1 MRLLSMRAFT
11 PQRRFILVAGLTVV
25 LLSAALAGALLIP
38 ASPGASAG
46 ENDPGGGR
54 NSLKLP
60 RFASL
65 RAAEVN
71 MRTGPGTR
79 YPVEW
84 VYVQRNMPVEIT
96 AEFDVWRKVRDVDGT
111 EGWVH
116 QSMLTGKRTV
126 MVRDGL
132 EPLRR
137 DPEAGSPAIAR
148 IEPKVIGKLL
158 SCRDAWCKVEISGL
172 RGWMERKHLF
182 GVFANE
188 KVE

>member
-1 MRLLSMRAFT
+1 MRLLPMFAST
-11 PQRRFILVAGLTVV
+11 PQSRFVITAILAVV
-25 LLSAALAGALLIP
+25 LLAAGMAAALLIP
-38 ASPGASAG
+38 AGPGASAG
-46 ENDPGGGR
+46 ENGAVGGR
-54 NSLKLP
+54 ADQKLP

-65 RAAEVN
+65 RASEVY

-96 AEFDVWRKVRDVDGT
+96 AEFDVWRKVRDIDGT
-111 EGWVH
+111 EGWMH

-137 DPEAGSPAIAR
+137 DPDAGSPAIAR
-148 IEPKVIGKLL
+148 VEPKVIGKLL
-158 SCRDAWCKVEISGL
+158 SCSNAWCQVEISGL
-172 RGWMERKHLF
+172 RGWMEEKHLF
-182 GVFANE
+182 GVFPNE